1 MVVQRCCWVA
11 ATLLLAA
18 GTDSVVDK
26 LDCETVNSSSGGGGP
41 PTKEDPTYAMYA
53 YGLPEGFYENCTTT
67 QAEAIAMFTK
77 YNELHDPCEWAKLNG
92 PFNCERAGPTGI
104 GQRFS
109 LAYANALLA
118 YTVISATIVNIFYA
132 KAKRRAEGKDV
143 EKGIEEVEFVDA
155 KEPKLK
161 KRKKE
166 KRVSSS
172 ESRPRVKSGRH

>member
-1 MVVQRCCWVA
+1 MRVENCGKCCLDDDD
-11 ATLLLAA
+11 TCGMKDPETCNPDLCCFDC
-18 GTDSVVDK
+18 GMMDSYGHGSSSSS
-26 LDCETVNSSSGGGGP
+26 SSSGPTGP
-41 PTKEDPTYAMYA
+41 PTIADATYAEYA

-77 YNELHDPCEWAKLNG
+77 YNELHDPCEWTKFNG

-118 YTVISATIVNIFYA
+118 YTVISA

-143 EKGIEEVEFVDA
+143 EQGADEVEHVPT
-155 KEPKLK
+155 EPTTQIKYADGTTFQPPK
-161 KRKKE
+161 
-166 KRVSSS
+166 V
-172 ESRPRVKSGRH
+172 